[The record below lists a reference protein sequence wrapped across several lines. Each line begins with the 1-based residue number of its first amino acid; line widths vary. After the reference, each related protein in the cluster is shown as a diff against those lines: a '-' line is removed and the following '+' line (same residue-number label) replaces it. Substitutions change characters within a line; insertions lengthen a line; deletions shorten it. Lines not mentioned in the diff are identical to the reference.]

1 MKNVFA
7 ILGKE
12 VRTYFVSPMAYFI
25 LFMFL
30 GVSGVLF
37 ATFYFIPASR
47 YQWPATMQPA
57 CFYMGW
63 TLVFFLPATTMRLF
77 AEEKKSGT
85 IELLMTA
92 PVTDI
97 QVVLG
102 KYFANL
108 VLFVI
113 MLSLTFFFPIY
124 VMIYGNPEPGPILSG
139 YLGLLLLGMLILSIG
154 ILISSMTSNQ
164 IVAAI
169 TSFGIIFL
177 LWLIGFA
184 SRLPGILGDIF
195 DYLSLMNHFE
205 DFSQGVIGLHHV
217 IYYLSVTVL
226 CVFLTVKSVESAKWR

>member
-1 MKNVFA
+1 MKNILA
-7 ILGKE
+7 ILEKE

-30 GVSGVLF
+30 GISGVLF

-57 CFYMGW
+57 CIYMAW
-63 TLVFFLPATTMRLF
+63 IMVFFLPATTMRLF

-85 IELLMTA
+85 IELLMTS

-97 QVVLG
+97 QVTLG
-102 KYFANL
+102 KYFANV

-113 MLSLTFFFPIY
+113 MLLLTFLFPTY
-124 VMIYGNPEPGPILSG
+124 VMAYGNPDFGLVLSG
-139 YLGLLLLGMLILSIG
+139 YLGLLLLGMLILSVG
-154 ILISSMTSNQ
+154 ILVSSITDNQ

-169 TSFGIIFL
+169 TSFGIVFL

-184 SRLPGILGDIF
+184 SRLPGILGKIF
-195 DYLSLMNHFE
+195 NYISLMNQFE
-205 DFSQGVIGLHHV
+205 DFSRGIIGLHRV
-217 IYYLSVTVL
+217 IYFLSITLL
-226 CVFLTVKSVESAKWR
+226 CLFLTVKSVESAKWR

>member
-12 VRTYFVSPMAYFI
+12 VRTYFVSPMAYFM

-30 GVSGVLF
+30 GVSGVLYV
-37 ATFYFIPASR
+37 TFYFIPASR

-57 CFYMGW
+57 FFYMAW

-85 IELLMTA
+85 IELLMTS

-102 KYFANL
+102 KYFANV

-113 MLSLTFFFPIY
+113 MIASTFFFPIY
-124 VMIYGNPEPGPILSG
+124 VIIYGNPDLGPILSG

-164 IVAAI
+164 IIAAI
-169 TSFGIIFL
+169 TSFAIIFL
-177 LWLIGFA
+177 LWLIGFG
-184 SRLPGILGDIF
+184 SRLPGILGKIF

-205 DFSQGVIGLHHV
+205 DFSRGVIGLHHV
-217 IYYLSVTVL
+217 IYYLSVTIL
-226 CVFLTVKSVESAKWR
+226 CIFLTVKSVESAKWS

>member
-1 MKNVFA
+1 MKNIFA
-7 ILGKE
+7 ILEKE

-37 ATFYFIPASR
+37 SFFYFIPASHN
-47 YQWPATMQPA
+47 QWPATIQPA
-57 CFYMGW
+57 CIYMAW
-63 TLVFFLPATTMRLF
+63 IMVFFLPATTMRLF
-77 AEEKKSGT
+77 AGEKKSGT
-85 IELLMTA
+85 IELLMTS

-108 VLFVI
+108 VLFI
-113 MLSLTFFFPIY
+113 TMLSLTFFFPIY
-124 VMIYGNPEPGPILSG
+124 VIAYGNPDLGPILSG

-154 ILISSMTSNQ
+154 ILVSALTSNQ

-169 TSFGIIFL
+169 TSFGMVFL

-184 SRLPGILGDIF
+184 SKIPGILGDIF
-195 DYLSLMNHFE
+195 DYLSLMKHFE
-205 DFSQGVIGLHHV
+205 DFSRGVIGLHHV
-217 IYYLSVTVL
+217 IYYLSITVL
-226 CVFLTVKSVESAKWR
+226 CIFLTVKSVESAKWR

>member
-1 MKNVFA
+1 MKNVFV

-12 VRTYFVSPMAYFI
+12 VRTYFVSPMAYFM

-37 ATFYFIPASR
+37 AFFYFIPGSR

-57 CFYMGW
+57 CFYMAW

-85 IELLMTA
+85 IELLMTS

-102 KYFANL
+102 KYLANV

-124 VMIYGNPEPGPILSG
+124 IMIYGNPDLGPILSG

-164 IVAAI
+164 IIAAI
-169 TSFGIIFL
+169 TSFGTIFL

-184 SRLPGILGDIF
+184 SRLPGILGKIF

-205 DFSQGVIGLHHV
+205 DFSRGVIGLHHV

-226 CVFLTVKSVESAKWR
+226 CIFLTVKSVESAKWR